1 MRPFHPGYI
10 WTAFLDLV
18 PYLWVTLAM
27 MLGTVFFGGI
37 LGLLLARTKIKRG
50 RISKVLADIYIYV
63 TRCIPSVVM
72 LFVVYYGLPELL
84 LTFGVDINHVGKAVF
99 VIITFSVLFASA
111 MCEVFRSAYLSIDSG
126 QTEAAL
132 SVGLSG
138 WQAFYR
144 IILPQCTI
152 VALPNF
158 ANMLVNL
165 MKEGALA
172 YTIGLIDIMGE
183 GQLLIGRNQG
193 SYVLETY
200 LALTLIY
207 WLLTLVIE
215 KAFKEL
221 EKRLSKGKKPVT
233 SV

>member
-10 WTAFLDLV
+10 WTAFLDLI

-27 MLGTVFFGGI
+27 MVGTVFFGGI
-37 LGLLLARTKIKRG
+37 LGLLLARAKIKRG
-50 RISKVLADIYIYV
+50 RISKVLAEIYIYV
-63 TRCIPSVVM
+63 TRCIPSIVM

-84 LTFGVDINHVGKAVF
+84 LTFGVDINHIGKAVF

-111 MCEVFRSAYLSIDSG
+111 MCEVFRSAYLSIDPG

-193 SYVLETY
+193 SYVLEVY

-207 WLLTLVIE
+207 WLLTLIIE

-221 EKRLSKGKKPVT
+221 EKSLSKGKKPVT

>member
-10 WTAFLDLV
+10 WTAFLDLI

-27 MLGTVFFGGI
+27 MVGTVFFGGI
-37 LGLLLARTKIKRG
+37 LGLLLARAKIKRG
-50 RISKVLADIYIYV
+50 RISKVLAEIYIYV
-63 TRCIPSVVM
+63 TRCIPSIVM

-84 LTFGVDINHVGKAVF
+84 LTFGVDINHIGKAVF

-111 MCEVFRSAYLSIDSG
+111 MCEVFRSAYLSIDPG

-193 SYVLETY
+193 SYVLEVY

-221 EKRLSKGKKPVT
+221 EKSLSKGKKPVT